1 MGVKNVR
8 GAQKKKQ
15 GQNVAFLVFGLST
28 SFTFGHHEFDGRS
41 AIRAA
46 IAASIVAL
54 RTGPFGVFVLIFF
67 PIPPIPYACG
77 LDEAAKR
84 DSPKLVCRTRFAA
97 SSIRSYEFD

>member
-8 GAQKKKQ
+8 GAQKKKKKKS
-15 GQNVAFLVFGLST
+15 QNVAFLVFGLST

-54 RTGPFGVFVLIFF
+54 RTGPFGVLVLIFSLF
-67 PIPPIPYACG
+67 PLFHMHVA
-77 LDEAAKR
+77 
-84 DSPKLVCRTRFAA
+84 
-97 SSIRSYEFD
+97 